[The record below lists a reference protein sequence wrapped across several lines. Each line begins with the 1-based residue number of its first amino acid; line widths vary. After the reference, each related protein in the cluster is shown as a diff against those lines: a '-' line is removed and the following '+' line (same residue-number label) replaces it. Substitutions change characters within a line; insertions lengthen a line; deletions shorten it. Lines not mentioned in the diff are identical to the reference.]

1 MQPTLAITAPAP
13 GLLSINGRFY
23 GEISLDEPLFAPV
36 HGFGAVY
43 LEYRP
48 LLPGWQSMA
57 RKLVLSGGAPM
68 PDSLAQADDLFVIRW
83 PGGVIEIE
91 LSPQQEIEETVEQL
105 TLGGR
110 PFRIIRGKNSRIET
124 GMLSCAFPASGSA
137 PELQMTPGGAILFG
151 NADDEQYVLTLAPDF
166 SRQTGFLR
174 ADRIEFESADVL
186 RAITLRR
193 DTAGH
198 ATLER
203 WQADASGL
211 ILLSSEPVWEDAA
224 PRLPQSPEA
233 TALSAVEAALL
244 GFHDEADGHLAPALR
259 ERFSLDA
266 ISEACAMCLPMK
278 YPFAEAWPCIGLLQV
293 DGGNSASVRPLYYQA
308 VLSGGRWLISDFSAD
323 APPPAY

>member
-23 GEISLDEPLFAPV
+23 GEISPDEPLFAPV

-68 PDSLAQADDLFVIRW
+68 ADSLAQADDLYAVRW

-91 LSPQQEIEETVEQL
+91 LSPRQEIEDTSEQL
-105 TLGGR
+105 DLNGLSCRIVRGR
-110 PFRIIRGKNSRIET
+110 ESRIEI
-124 GMLSCAFPASGSA
+124 GALSCAFPPNGLT
-137 PELQMTPGGAILFG
+137 PQLQHLPGCAALIGDVDGERYI
-151 NADDEQYVLTLAPDF
+151 LTLVPDF

-174 ADRIEFESADVL
+174 ADRIDFEAPDVL
-186 RAITLRR
+186 RAVALRR

-203 WQADASGL
+203 WQLDGVGL
-211 ILLSSEPVWEDAA
+211 MLLSSEPAWEDGA
-224 PRLPQSPEA
+224 PRLPQSPESA
-233 TALSAVEAALL
+233 ALAAIEAALL
-244 GFHDEADGHLAPALR
+244 GFFDEADSHLTPALR
-259 ERFSLDA
+259 ARYSLDA
-266 ISEACAMCLPMK
+266 VGEMCEMCLPMK
-278 YPFAEAWPCIGLLQV
+278 YAPPEGRPCIGLLQV

-308 VLSGGRWLISDFSAD
+308 VQSGGRWLVSDFSID
-323 APPPAY
+323 ELSLT